1 MFAMPGLALNVFA
14 ELSLSALA
22 MGTEAHP
29 PATKATTTMQ
39 NPAIFLNID
48 SSLCLKSIVFSCWDS
63 IFYEE
68 ARVVKSSRGG
78 RREQGGKPGGYTLS
92 VYPIFSEN
100 CPESRSRRGSPCP
113 GVRRPAG
120 RASVSRETRSPWC
133 RVPSV
138 LRTVGLP
145 WRRRKLPGPAEP
157 LPSTPGSEICAYSSR
172 SPFPVESSLDV

>member
-14 ELSLSALA
+14 ELSLSGLA

-48 SSLCLKSIVFSCWDS
+48 SSLCLKSIVSSSWDS

-78 RREQGGKPGGYTLS
+78 RASREANQAGIPCRD
-92 VYPIFSEN
+92 YPIFSE
-100 CPESRSRRGSPCP
+100 
-113 GVRRPAG
+113 
-120 RASVSRETRSPWC
+120 
-133 RVPSV
+133 
-138 LRTVGLP
+138 
-145 WRRRKLPGPAEP
+145 KLPGEP
-157 LPSTPGSEICAYSSR
+157 L
-172 SPFPVESSLDV
+172 